1 MSYRNPQIIVDRS
14 AEIWAQGVS
23 KIGETV
29 SAGITDYYKAKK
41 IAEEKQNKI
50 DEANNRFLVN
60 TELQYDKE
68 ISKAVSGVKDDRV
81 KAELT
86 KIFQD
91 KSAAAMAASAEL
103 GINTNLSKEA
113 RRSYR
118 KSITDFQS
126 YMTNTK
132 NQINNISTGAQ
143 EFNEATI
150 DQIVSGHAP
159 ASGDEVSNL
168 IGVVAISGRKTP
180 GIESEVSVVAN
191 DNNSNILTV
200 NSRIKVGSEVYNKF
214 KESGQLDEY
223 EESDGY
229 VNVKFERDLSKWN
242 GTFFQPIMSFS
253 DRNKRF
259 KEIGIVDKKDNLTKD
274 FVFQNITTR
283 TAGGFQYREQVVDEQ
298 SLRNDVAYIDLLKA
312 NAKGLMSQDIKQQ
325 KQFITG
331 RLKWTSDTAKAY
343 ENATMEQ
350 REAFLIDQVLR
361 KDLEAMGESREV
373 TDEDVKNIPGLKKYI
388 EKDGE
393 KIPNRIYTKNI
404 GNPIAVRPLKSI
416 KADKSQQKFNDTVSF
431 AVDTLNEVRS
441 LAGETK
447 KQGNKKFTMDE
458 QGAFLTVLNQK
469 RLSTDSKIQTTED
482 LKAEFLADRKE
493 KKVSDKQALEEWES
507 ASPKTGLGY
516 YRKGEII
523 PVDLSSP
530 RAMSKTVLEL
540 LNPGIKAQELNKLLK
555 LIDTGDKSVK
565 TKTDEDFNEYLVKKN
580 KK

>member
-29 SAGITDYYKAKK
+29 AAGITDYYKAKK

-68 ISKAVSGVKDDRV
+68 ILKAVSGVKDDRV
-81 KAELT
+81 KSELT
-86 KIFQD
+86 NIFQE
-91 KSAAAMAASAEL
+91 KSAAAMTASAEL
-103 GINTNLSKEA
+103 GINTNLSKQQRQE
-113 RRSYR
+113 YR

-150 DQIVSGHAP
+150 DQIVNGHAP

-180 GIESEVSVVAN
+180 GIESEVSVIAD

-229 VNVKFERDLSKWN
+229 VNVKFERDLSKWD

-259 KEIGIVDKKDNLTKD
+259 KEVGIVDEKDNLNKD

-283 TAGGFQYREQVVDEQ
+283 TAGGFQYREQVIDEQ
-298 SLRNDVAYIDLLKA
+298 SLRSNVAYTDLLKA
-312 NAKGLMSQDIKQQ
+312 NARGLMSQDIKQQ

-350 REAFLIDQVLR
+350 REDFLIDQVLR
-361 KDLEAMGESREV
+361 KDLAAMGESREV
-373 TDEDVKNIPGLKKYI
+373 TDEDIKNIPGLKKYI
-388 EKDGE
+388 EKDGQ

-404 GNPIAVRPLKSI
+404 GKPTAVKVEEPEEGNKSEAPIIAKNYIDSFLKDPVSFLEDRFSVGEEDSFYKEMSFKDGLITVRPPDKEYEVKEGDETTIEFEEQEEKSFPI
-416 KADKSQQKFNDTVSF
+416 NSSQ
-431 AVDTLNEVRS
+431 
-441 LAGETK
+441 G
-447 KQGNKKFTMDE
+447 
-458 QGAFLTVLNQK
+458 K
-469 RLSTDSKIQTTED
+469 RLLRDLIKGEVGGDKASREIMRIIDKTFPKGSKTGFTE
-482 LKAEFLADRKE
+482 
-493 KKVSDKQALEEWES
+493 ALENS
-507 ASPKTGLGY
+507 TLFSP
-516 YRKGEII
+516 EQ
-523 PVDLSSP
+523 
-530 RAMSKTVLEL
+530 SKA
-540 LNPGIKAQELNKLLK
+540 NQ
-555 LIDTGDKSVK
+555 
-565 TKTDEDFNEYLVKKN
+565 DFN
-580 KK
+580 

>member
-29 SAGITDYYKAKK
+29 AAGITDYYKAKK

-68 ISKAVSGVKDDRV
+68 ILKTVSGVKDDRV
-81 KAELT
+81 RSELT

-103 GINTNLSKEA
+103 GINTNLSKQQ
-113 RRSYR
+113 RQKYR

-150 DQIVSGHAP
+150 DQIVNGHAP

-180 GIESEVSVVAN
+180 GIESEVSVIAN

-259 KEIGIVDKKDNLTKD
+259 KEVGIVDEKDNLNKD

-283 TAGGFQYREQVVDEQ
+283 TAGGFQYREQVIDEQ
-298 SLRNDVAYIDLLKA
+298 SLRSNVAYTDLLKA
-312 NAKGLMSQDIKQQ
+312 NARGLMSQDIKQQ

-350 REAFLIDQVLR
+350 REDFLIDQVLR
-361 KDLEAMGESREV
+361 KDLAAMGESREV
-373 TDEDVKNIPGLKKYI
+373 TDEDIKNIPGLKKYI
-388 EKDGE
+388 EKDGQ

-404 GNPIAVRPLKSI
+404 GKPTAVKVEEPEEGNKSEAPIIAKNYIDSFLKDPVSFLEDRFSVGEEGSFYKEMSFKDGLITVRPPDKEYEVKEGDETTIEFEEQEEKSFPI
-416 KADKSQQKFNDTVSF
+416 NSSQ
-431 AVDTLNEVRS
+431 
-441 LAGETK
+441 G
-447 KQGNKKFTMDE
+447 
-458 QGAFLTVLNQK
+458 K
-469 RLSTDSKIQTTED
+469 RLLRD
-482 LKAEFLADRKE
+482 LI
-493 KKVSDKQALEEWES
+493 
-507 ASPKTGLGY
+507 
-516 YRKGEII
+516 KGE
-523 PVDLSSP
+523 V
-530 RAMSKTVLEL
+530 
-540 LNPGIKAQELNKLLK
+540 G
-555 LIDTGDKSVK
+555 GDKASREIMRIIDK
-565 TKTDEDFNEYLVKKN
+565 TFPKGSKNSFTEALKNSTLFSPEQSKANQDFN
-580 KK
+580 

>member
-29 SAGITDYYKAKK
+29 TAGITDYYKAKK

-68 ISKAVSGVKDDRV
+68 ILKAVSGVKDDRV
-81 KAELT
+81 KSELT
-86 KIFQD
+86 NIFQE
-91 KSAAAMAASAEL
+91 KSAAAMTASAEL
-103 GINTNLSKEA
+103 GINTNLSKQQRQE
-113 RRSYR
+113 YR

-150 DQIVSGHAP
+150 DQIVNGHAP

-180 GIESEVSVVAN
+180 GIESEVSVIAD

-229 VNVKFERDLSKWN
+229 VNVKFERDLSKWD

-259 KEIGIVDKKDNLTKD
+259 KEVGIVDEKDNLNKD

-283 TAGGFQYREQVVDEQ
+283 TAGGFQYREQVIDEQ
-298 SLRNDVAYIDLLKA
+298 SLRSNVAYTDLLKA
-312 NAKGLMSQDIKQQ
+312 NARGLMSQDIKQQ

-350 REAFLIDQVLR
+350 REDFLIDQVLR
-361 KDLEAMGESREV
+361 KDLAAMGESREV
-373 TDEDVKNIPGLKKYI
+373 TDEDIKNIPGLKKYI
-388 EKDGE
+388 EKDGQ

-404 GNPIAVRPLKSI
+404 GKPTAVKVEEPEEGNKSEAPIIAKNYIDSFLKDPVSFLEDRFSVGEEGSFYKEMSFKDGLITVRPPDKEYEVKEGDETTIEFEEQEEKSFPI
-416 KADKSQQKFNDTVSF
+416 NSSQ
-431 AVDTLNEVRS
+431 
-441 LAGETK
+441 G
-447 KQGNKKFTMDE
+447 
-458 QGAFLTVLNQK
+458 K
-469 RLSTDSKIQTTED
+469 RLLRD
-482 LKAEFLADRKE
+482 LI
-493 KKVSDKQALEEWES
+493 
-507 ASPKTGLGY
+507 
-516 YRKGEII
+516 KGE
-523 PVDLSSP
+523 V
-530 RAMSKTVLEL
+530 
-540 LNPGIKAQELNKLLK
+540 G
-555 LIDTGDKSVK
+555 GDKASREIMRIIDK
-565 TKTDEDFNEYLVKKN
+565 TFPKGSKNSFTEALKNSTLFSPEQSKANQDFN
-580 KK
+580 

>member
-29 SAGITDYYKAKK
+29 AAGITDYYKAKK
-41 IAEEKQNKI
+41 IAQEKQNKI

-68 ISKAVSGVKDDRV
+68 ILKTVSGVKDDRV
-81 KAELT
+81 RAELT

-103 GINTNLSKEA
+103 GINTNLSKQQ
-113 RRSYR
+113 RRKYR

-180 GIESEVSVVAN
+180 GIESEVSVIPN

-298 SLRNDVAYIDLLKA
+298 SLRNNVAYIDLLKA

-393 KIPNRIYTKNI
+393 KVPNRIYTKNI
-404 GNPIAVRPLKSI
+404 GKPTAVEVEEQEEGEEETDFKMNAAERAVNDLLEDPISYLTNIGGPDTSGVADRNYDEETKILEFSMTDKSTGN
-416 KADKSQQKFNDTVSF
+416 KKMKKFDLSDKSQVKNLARTLFNF
-431 AVDTLNEVRS
+431 R
-441 LAGETK
+441 
-447 KQGNKKFTMDE
+447 GNKSLE
-458 QGAFLTVLNQK
+458 VSENI
-469 RLSTDSKIQTTED
+469 DSVVDKIFD
-482 LKAEFLADRKE
+482 F
-493 KKVSDKQALEEWES
+493 S
-507 ASPKTGLGY
+507 KTG
-516 YRKGEII
+516 
-523 PVDLSSP
+523 DLP
-530 RAMSKTVLEL
+530 
-540 LNPGIKAQELNKLLK
+540 I
-555 LIDTGDKSVK
+555 
-565 TKTDEDFNEYLVKKN
+565 F
-580 KK
+580 

>member
-14 AEIWAQGVS
+14 AEIWAQGVG

-68 ISKAVSGVKDDRV
+68 ILKTVSGVKDDRV
-81 KAELT
+81 KSELT

-103 GINTNLSKEA
+103 GINTNLSKQQ
-113 RRSYR
+113 RQKYR

-150 DQIVSGHAP
+150 DQIVNGHAP

-180 GIESEVSVVAN
+180 GIESEVSVIAN

-259 KEIGIVDKKDNLTKD
+259 KEVGIVDEKDNLNKD

-283 TAGGFQYREQVVDEQ
+283 TAGGFQYREQVIDEQ
-298 SLRNDVAYIDLLKA
+298 SLRSNVAYTDLLKA
-312 NAKGLMSQDIKQQ
+312 NARGLMSQDIKQQ

-350 REAFLIDQVLR
+350 REDFLIDQVLR
-361 KDLEAMGESREV
+361 KDLAAMGESREV
-373 TDEDVKNIPGLKKYI
+373 TDEDIKNIPGLKKYI
-388 EKDGE
+388 EKDGQ

-404 GNPIAVRPLKSI
+404 GKPTAVKVEEPEEGNKSEAPIIAKNYIDSFLKDPVSFLEDRFSVGEEGSFYKEMSFKDGLITVRPPDKEYEVKEGDETTIEFEEQEEKSFPI
-416 KADKSQQKFNDTVSF
+416 NSSQ
-431 AVDTLNEVRS
+431 
-441 LAGETK
+441 G
-447 KQGNKKFTMDE
+447 
-458 QGAFLTVLNQK
+458 K
-469 RLSTDSKIQTTED
+469 RLLRD
-482 LKAEFLADRKE
+482 LI
-493 KKVSDKQALEEWES
+493 
-507 ASPKTGLGY
+507 
-516 YRKGEII
+516 KGE
-523 PVDLSSP
+523 V
-530 RAMSKTVLEL
+530 
-540 LNPGIKAQELNKLLK
+540 G
-555 LIDTGDKSVK
+555 GDKASREIMRIIDK
-565 TKTDEDFNEYLVKKN
+565 TFPKGSKNSFTEALKNSTLFSPEQSKANQDFN
-580 KK
+580 

>member
-29 SAGITDYYKAKK
+29 AAGITDYYKAKK

-68 ISKAVSGVKDDRV
+68 ILKAVSGVKDDRV
-81 KAELT
+81 KSELT
-86 KIFQD
+86 NIFQE
-91 KSAAAMAASAEL
+91 KSAAAMTASAEL
-103 GINTNLSKEA
+103 GINTNLSKQQRQE
-113 RRSYR
+113 YR

-150 DQIVSGHAP
+150 DQIVNGHAP

-180 GIESEVSVVAN
+180 GIESEVSVIAD

-229 VNVKFERDLSKWN
+229 VNVKFERDLSKWD

-259 KEIGIVDKKDNLTKD
+259 KEVGIVDEKDNLNKD

-283 TAGGFQYREQVVDEQ
+283 TAGGFQYREQVIDEQ
-298 SLRNDVAYIDLLKA
+298 SLRSNVAYTDLLKA
-312 NAKGLMSQDIKQQ
+312 NARGLMSQDIKQQ

-350 REAFLIDQVLR
+350 REDFLIDQVLR
-361 KDLEAMGESREV
+361 KDLAAMGESREV
-373 TDEDVKNIPGLKKYI
+373 TDEDIKNIPGLKKYI
-388 EKDGE
+388 EKDGQ

-404 GNPIAVRPLKSI
+404 GKPTAVKVEEPEEGNKSEAPIIAKNYIDSFLKDPVSFLEDRFSVGEEDSFYKEMSFKDGLITVRPPDKEYEVKEGDETTIEFEEQEEKSFPI
-416 KADKSQQKFNDTVSF
+416 NSSQ
-431 AVDTLNEVRS
+431 
-441 LAGETK
+441 G
-447 KQGNKKFTMDE
+447 
-458 QGAFLTVLNQK
+458 K
-469 RLSTDSKIQTTED
+469 RLLRD
-482 LKAEFLADRKE
+482 LI
-493 KKVSDKQALEEWES
+493 
-507 ASPKTGLGY
+507 
-516 YRKGEII
+516 KGE
-523 PVDLSSP
+523 V
-530 RAMSKTVLEL
+530 
-540 LNPGIKAQELNKLLK
+540 G
-555 LIDTGDKSVK
+555 GDKASREIMRIIDK
-565 TKTDEDFNEYLVKKN
+565 TFPKGSKNSFTEALKNSTLFSPEQSKANQDFN
-580 KK
+580 

>member
-14 AEIWAQGVS
+14 AEIWAQGIGR
-23 KIGETV
+23 IGETI

-68 ISKAVSGVKDDRV
+68 ILKSVSGVKDDRV
-81 KAELT
+81 RSELT

-103 GINTNLSKEA
+103 GINTNLSKQQ
-113 RRSYR
+113 RQKYR

-150 DQIVSGHAP
+150 DQIVNGHAP

-180 GIESEVSVVAN
+180 GIESEVSVIAN

-223 EESDGY
+223 EESNGY
-229 VNVKFERDLSKWN
+229 VNVKFERDLSKWD

-259 KEIGIVDKKDNLTKD
+259 QEVGIVDEKENLTKD

-283 TAGGFQYREQVVDEQ
+283 TAGGFQYREQVIDEQ
-298 SLRNDVAYIDLLKA
+298 SLRSNVAYNDLLKA
-312 NAKGLMSQDIKQQ
+312 NARGLMSQDIKQQ

-331 RLKWTSDTAKAY
+331 RLKWTSNTAKAY

-350 REAFLIDQVLR
+350 REAFLIDQVTR
-361 KDLEAMGESREV
+361 KDLAAMGESREV
-373 TDEDVKNIPGLKKYI
+373 TDEDIKNIPGLKKYI
-388 EKDGE
+388 EKDGQ

-404 GNPIAVRPLKSI
+404 GKPTAIKVKEQEEGNKSEAPIIAKNYIDSFLKDPVSFLEDRFSVGEEGSFYKEMSFKDGLITVRPPDKEFKVGKGDDAIIELEEQEEKSFPINSSQGKRLLRDLI
-416 KADKSQQKFNDTVSF
+416 K
-431 AVDTLNEVRS
+431 NEVGGDKASREIMRIIDKTFPKGS
-441 LAGETK
+441 KNSFTEYLKNSIPLTEEQK
-447 KQGNKKFTMDE
+447 KQDYKDFVN
-458 QGAFLTVLNQK
+458 NQN
-469 RLSTDSKIQTTED
+469 SEVNQ
-482 LKAEFLADRKE
+482 
-493 KKVSDKQALEEWES
+493 
-507 ASPKTGLGY
+507 
-516 YRKGEII
+516 
-523 PVDLSSP
+523 
-530 RAMSKTVLEL
+530 
-540 LNPGIKAQELNKLLK
+540 
-555 LIDTGDKSVK
+555 
-565 TKTDEDFNEYLVKKN
+565 DFN
-580 KK
+580 

>member
-29 SAGITDYYKAKK
+29 AAGITDYYKAKK

-68 ISKAVSGVKDDRV
+68 ILKAVSGVKDDRV
-81 KAELT
+81 KSELT
-86 KIFQD
+86 NIFQE
-91 KSAAAMAASAEL
+91 KSAAAMTASAEL
-103 GINTNLSKEA
+103 GINTNLSKQQRQE
-113 RRSYR
+113 YR

-150 DQIVSGHAP
+150 DQIVNGHAP

-180 GIESEVSVVAN
+180 GIESEVSVIAD

-229 VNVKFERDLSKWN
+229 VNVKFERDLSKWD

-259 KEIGIVDKKDNLTKD
+259 KEVGIVDEKDNLNKD

-283 TAGGFQYREQVVDEQ
+283 TAGGFQYREQVIDEQ
-298 SLRNDVAYIDLLKA
+298 SLRSNVAYTDLLKA
-312 NAKGLMSQDIKQQ
+312 NARGLMSQDIKQQ

-350 REAFLIDQVLR
+350 REDFLIDQVLR
-361 KDLEAMGESREV
+361 KDLAAMGESREV
-373 TDEDVKNIPGLKKYI
+373 TDEDIKNIPGLKKYI
-388 EKDGE
+388 EKDGQ

-404 GNPIAVRPLKSI
+404 GKPTAVKVEEPEEGNKSEAPIIAKNYIDSFLKDPVSFLEDRFSVGEEGSFYKEMSFKDGLITVRPPDKEYEVKEGDETTIEFEEQEEKSFPI
-416 KADKSQQKFNDTVSF
+416 NSSQ
-431 AVDTLNEVRS
+431 
-441 LAGETK
+441 G
-447 KQGNKKFTMDE
+447 
-458 QGAFLTVLNQK
+458 K
-469 RLSTDSKIQTTED
+469 RLLRD
-482 LKAEFLADRKE
+482 LI
-493 KKVSDKQALEEWES
+493 
-507 ASPKTGLGY
+507 
-516 YRKGEII
+516 KGE
-523 PVDLSSP
+523 V
-530 RAMSKTVLEL
+530 
-540 LNPGIKAQELNKLLK
+540 G
-555 LIDTGDKSVK
+555 GDKASREIMRIIDK
-565 TKTDEDFNEYLVKKN
+565 TFPKGSKNSFTEALKNSTLFSPEQSKANQDFN
-580 KK
+580 